1 MTDPELKPAYQR
13 LADAIEEVARLEDAE
28 GVLTEWVIVYATQ
41 RYDEDGDGISQVGTL
56 LPDGGG
62 HVPYHR
68 MMGLLDY
75 ALTRCRAEV
84 AHDDD

>member
-1 MTDPELKPAYQR
+1 MTDPDLKPAYQR

-84 AHDDD
+84 ARDDD